1 MKEVQDMNKG
11 YVIIGSGISAISAA
25 KAIRDKDKSG
35 SISIYG
41 EESMM
46 PYLRIKL
53 SKDLF
58 KDLNNDKILL
68 KKQQWYEENNISF
81 FKDTRILKIDV
92 ENKILMSSKGE
103 NISYDKLLI
112 ATGSRNRRL
121 PIIGSDKEGVFT
133 LRNVLDA
140 NNIKDYLKEK
150 HNVVHIGGG
159 VQGLETAWTLH
170 SNGKEVFIVEAG
182 KRLMPRLLDERASSI
197 LKEKIENTGV
207 KFICDTRVD
216 EILGHKKVEAVSIN
230 EKQVIPCNSVIYS
243 IGMIPNIEIVKDT
256 KIKTNKGIVVNDN
269 METSIK
275 DVYAAGD
282 VAEFKGNIEGLWMK
296 ATEQGTVAGSNMAED
311 NVIYKNAVP
320 VTVFNAFNTSLFSMG
335 DVSYGSY
342 DNSISEEVDGKY
354 IKIFIKDN
362 SIVGAIS
369 IGDASISRTVKT
381 CIEDGLS
388 IDGIDLDT
396 ITIKEL
402 ISQMQKSIKS

>member
-1 MKEVQDMNKG
+1 MNKS
-11 YVIIGSGISAISAA
+11 YVIVGSGISAISAA

-35 SISIYG
+35 TISIYG

-58 KDLNNDKILL
+58 KDLNDDKILL

-81 FKDTRILKIDV
+81 LKDTRILKIDV
-92 ENKILMSSKGE
+92 ENKLLMSSKGE

-121 PIIGSDKEGVFT
+121 PIIGLDKEGVFT

-207 KFICDTRVD
+207 RFICDTRVD
-216 EILGHKKVEAVSIN
+216 EILGHEKVEAVSIN
-230 EKQVIPCNSVIYS
+230 EKQVIPCDSVIYS

-296 ATEQGTVAGSNMAED
+296 ATEQGTVAGSNMAGD

-369 IGDASISRTVKT
+369 IGDASISRTVKI

-388 IDGIDLDT
+388 IEGIDLDT
-396 ITIKEL
+396 ITIKKL
-402 ISQMQKSIKS
+402 ILQMQKSIKS

>member
-1 MKEVQDMNKG
+1 MKEVQDMNKS
-11 YVIIGSGISAISAA
+11 YVIVGSGISAISAA

-35 SISIYG
+35 TISIYG

-81 FKDTRILKIDV
+81 LKDTRILKIDV
-92 ENKILMSSKGE
+92 ENKLLMSSKGE

-112 ATGSRNRRL
+112 ATGSRNRTL

-133 LRNVLDA
+133 LRNVVDA

-216 EILGHKKVEAVSIN
+216 EISGHKKVEAVSIN
-230 EKQVIPCNSVIYS
+230 EKQVIPCDSIIYS
-243 IGMIPNIEIVKDT
+243 IGIIPNVEIVKDT
-256 KIKTNKGIVVNDN
+256 KIKINKGVVVNDN
-269 METSIK
+269 MGTSIK

-296 ATEQGTVAGSNMAED
+296 ATEQGTVAGSNMAGD

-362 SIVGAIS
+362 RIVGAIL
-369 IGDASISRTVKT
+369 IGDVSMSRVLKK
-381 CIEDGLS
+381 CIEDGISLE
-388 IDGIDLDT
+388 GIDLDT
-396 ITIKEL
+396 ITIKKL
-402 ISQMQKSIKS
+402 ILQMQKSIKS

>member
-1 MKEVQDMNKG
+1 MNKS

-35 SISIYG
+35 TISIYG
-41 EESMM
+41 EESTM

-58 KDLNNDKILL
+58 KDLNDDKILL

-81 FKDTRILKIDV
+81 LKDTRILKIDV
-92 ENKILMSSKGE
+92 ENKLLMNSKGE
-103 NISYDKLLI
+103 NIYYDKLLI
-112 ATGSRNRRL
+112 ATGSRNRTL

-133 LRNVLDA
+133 LRNVVDA

-159 VQGLETAWTLH
+159 VQGLETAWILH

-230 EKQVIPCNSVIYS
+230 EKQVIPCDSIIYS
-243 IGMIPNIEIVKDT
+243 IGIIPNVEIVRDT
-256 KIKTNKGIVVNDN
+256 KIKINKGVVVNDN
-269 METSIK
+269 MGTSIK

-296 ATEQGTVAGSNMAED
+296 ATEQGRVAGSNMAGD

-335 DVSYGSY
+335 DVSYGNY
-342 DNSISEEVDGKY
+342 DKGISEEVDGKY

-362 SIVGAIS
+362 RIVGAIL
-369 IGDASISRTVKT
+369 IDDVNMSRVLKK
-381 CIEDGLS
+381 CIEDGISLE
-388 IDGIDLDT
+388 GIDIDT
-396 ITIKEL
+396 IAIKEL
-402 ISQMQKSIKS
+402 ISQMQKNIKS

>member
-1 MKEVQDMNKG
+1 MNKS

-35 SISIYG
+35 TISIYG

-58 KDLNNDKILL
+58 KDLNDDKILL

-81 FKDTRILKIDV
+81 LKDTRILKIDV
-92 ENKILMSSKGE
+92 ENKLLMSSKGE

-112 ATGSRNRRL
+112 ATGSRNRTL

-133 LRNVLDA
+133 LRNVVDA

-170 SNGKEVFIVEAG
+170 SNGKGVFVVEAG

-207 KFICDTRVD
+207 RFICDTRVD
-216 EILGHKKVEAVSIN
+216 EILGHEKVEAVSIN
-230 EKQVIPCNSVIYS
+230 EKQVIPCDSVIYS

-296 ATEQGTVAGSNMAED
+296 ATEQGTVAGSNMAGD

-388 IDGIDLDT
+388 IEGIDLDT
-396 ITIKEL
+396 ITIKKL
-402 ISQMQKSIKS
+402 ILQMQKSIKS

>member
-1 MKEVQDMNKG
+1 MKEVQDMNKS

-35 SISIYG
+35 TISIYG
-41 EESMM
+41 EESTM

-58 KDLNNDKILL
+58 KDLNDDKILL
-68 KKQQWYEENNISF
+68 KRQQWYEENNISF
-81 FKDTRILKIDV
+81 LKDTRILKIDV
-92 ENKILMSSKGE
+92 ENKLLMNSKGE
-103 NISYDKLLI
+103 NIYYDKLLI
-112 ATGSRNRRL
+112 ATGSRNRTL

-133 LRNVLDA
+133 LRNVVDA

-230 EKQVIPCNSVIYS
+230 EKQVIPCDSVIYS

-296 ATEQGTVAGSNMAED
+296 ATEQGTVAGSNMAGD

-388 IDGIDLDT
+388 LEGIDLDT

>member
-1 MKEVQDMNKG
+1 MNKS

-35 SISIYG
+35 TISIYG
-41 EESMM
+41 EESTM

-58 KDLNNDKILL
+58 KDLNDDKILL
-68 KKQQWYEENNISF
+68 KKQQWYKENNISF
-81 FKDTRILKIDV
+81 LKDTRILKIDV
-92 ENKILMSSKGE
+92 ENKLLMNSKGE
-103 NISYDKLLI
+103 NIYYDKLLI
-112 ATGSRNRRL
+112 ATGSRNRTL
-121 PIIGSDKEGVFT
+121 PTIGSDKEGVFT
-133 LRNVLDA
+133 LRNVVDA

-230 EKQVIPCNSVIYS
+230 EKQVIPCDSIIYS
-243 IGMIPNIEIVKDT
+243 IGIIPNVEIVRDT
-256 KIKTNKGIVVNDN
+256 KIKINKGVVVNDN
-269 METSIK
+269 MGTSIK

-296 ATEQGTVAGSNMAED
+296 ATEQGRVAGSNMAGD

-335 DVSYGSY
+335 DVSYGNY
-342 DNSISEEVDGKY
+342 DKGISEEVDGKY

-362 SIVGAIS
+362 RIVGAILIDDVS
-369 IGDASISRTVKT
+369 MSRVLKK
-381 CIEDGLS
+381 CIEDGISLE
-388 IDGIDLDT
+388 GIDIDT
-396 ITIKEL
+396 IAIKEL
-402 ISQMQKSIKS
+402 ISQMQKNIKS